1 MDLRVLAQHIE
12 RLRREAVGAPKLVM
26 HGSLRAYQYEEQ
38 SAKVVAMLKLVRAAH
53 GVSAMNM
60 LAGEGLMIDFGALA
74 RGVYDAIYETY
85 FLLEEYPKISSN
97 VDQFVRGFFET
108 TISGFREARVPQV
121 PTKKIRAAVTRAVM
135 GTQDE
140 AYRTRLDRIFH
151 AFSGYVHANYAHIT
165 EVYFEPDDSFNLL
178 GLPDI
183 DQRLSKA
190 ELVERAGIDVLLAA
204 SFAAS
209 RLGLSKRR
217 DEIFAFAESEHTRL
231 EGA

>member
-1 MDLRVLAQHIE
+1 MDLRVLAQLIE
-12 RLRREAVGAPKLVM
+12 RLRREAIGAPKRVA
-26 HGSLRAYQYEEQ
+26 HGQHYAYEYEEQ

-53 GVSAMNM
+53 GVSAMNV
-60 LAGEGLMIDFGALA
+60 LAGKGLMIDFGASA
-74 RGVYDAIYETY
+74 RGVYDSIYETY
-85 FLLEEYPKISSN
+85 FLLEEHPKISSN
-97 VDQFVRGFFET
+97 VDQFVRGFFEM

-178 GLPDI
+178 GVPDI
-183 DQRLSKA
+183 EQRLGRA
-190 ELVERAGIDVLLAA
+190 ELVERAGVDVLLAA

-209 RLGLSKRR
+209 RLGLSNIR
-217 DEIFAFAESEHTRL
+217 DELFDFAESEYTRL